1 MPPAWLSH
9 RRRILRRHNRPVR
22 RRRVTPRQD
31 SETLQRDIHLPA
43 KVLWSVRPPS
53 LAKLRSRASP
63 RRQWSP
69 QVAPSYQSQ
78 SFPASTHSSIV
89 LADPPLPR
97 REPSRLR
104 YRNPPPPQDYLSPR
118 LLGRGPV
125 HATAQP
131 VPPPVPHPSYL
142 SRYSALPSQD
152 G

>member
-31 SETLQRDIHLPA
+31 SETLQRDVHLPA

-69 QVAPSYQSQ
+69 QLSPSYQSQ
-78 SFPASTHSSIV
+78 SLPASTHSSIV
-89 LADPPLPR
+89 LADTPLPR
-97 REPSRLR
+97 RLPSRWP
-104 YRNPPPPQDYLSPR
+104 YRKPPPPEDYHSPR
-118 LLGRGPV
+118 IVRRGAAHP
-125 HATAQP
+125 TAS
-131 VPPPVPHPSYL
+131 PS
-142 SRYSALPSQD
+142 
-152 G
+152 